1 MKMSNS
7 KKTKRKRRK
16 VNIEVEKDED
26 FKSIYAIGAL
36 GGHTPWDFR
45 IGFYN
50 DSPKMGRKESS
61 KKPTMKRNLLAE
73 VMLSPRAAKELLLW
87 LGTHVKQYEK
97 QFGPI
102 KVRKPKSGNQEDAP
116 NQSSPRFPTY
126 E

>member
-1 MKMSNS
+1 MSKEK
-7 KKTKRKRRK
+7 KKTQKRRK
-16 VNIEVEKDED
+16 ISIEMKKAED
-26 FKSIYAIGAL
+26 FRRVYAIGAI

-50 DSPKMGRKESS
+50 DTPKIMKP
-61 KKPTMKRNLLAE
+61 KQKQNPTMDREIMTE
-73 VMLSPRAAKELLLW
+73 VILSPMAAKELLLW

-102 KVRKPKSGNQEDAP
+102 NVRKPKGTDNSQAP
-116 NQSSPRFPTY
+116 NQSSRFPTY